1 MGVLH
6 SLLGAIGLTS
16 AAHARTLLTRVQA
29 ADDRVAV
36 LTRDLAA
43 ARDEAARW
51 KSTADGLSTRVSKA
65 ERAAGQ
71 LAKVERELQ
80 QWKTRDE
87 KHTAQLAEVRERM
100 IRAERAAELSQE
112 HLTATEAKLDV
123 IEAAI
128 GVLDRRTRQ
137 PL

>member
-1 MGVLH
+1 MSVLH

-16 AAHARTLLTRVQA
+16 AGHARALLKRVEA

-36 LTRDLAA
+36 LTRHVTA
-43 ARDEAARW
+43 ARDEAAQW
-51 KSTADGLSTRVSKA
+51 KSKADELSARASKA
-65 ERAAGQ
+65 ERAAAQ
-71 LAKVERELQ
+71 LPKVERELQ

-112 HLTATEAKLDV
+112 HLTATETKLDV